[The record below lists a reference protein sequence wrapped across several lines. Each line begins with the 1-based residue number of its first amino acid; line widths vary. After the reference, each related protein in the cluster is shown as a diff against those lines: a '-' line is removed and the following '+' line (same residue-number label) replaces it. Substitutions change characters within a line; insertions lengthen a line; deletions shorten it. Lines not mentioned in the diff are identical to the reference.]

1 MKRHDR
7 ECVATRRRKASI
19 ERRTKRTKDRP
30 AALNKPTKHFRLTC
44 WRLLYGVDVQK
55 SLDRQ
60 DEVDACQHSRLAL
73 DVWDEQKI
81 LFPRQ
86 WAKVL
91 AKRQRR
97 LDWFT
102 EHGSIKDDWTPP
114 DPKDPR
120 RTSHKPVHALL
131 ARHGLTLDAFM
142 AKYHFVPIRPK
153 KGGHKPNWPLIR
165 RIMAWTKDRKTSE
178 QKPE

>member
-1 MKRHDR
+1 M
-7 ECVATRRRKASI
+7 
-19 ERRTKRTKDRP
+19 
-30 AALNKPTKHFRLTC
+30 NKPTKHFRLTC

-60 DEVDACQHSRLAL
+60 DEIEACRHARLVL
-73 DVWDEQKI
+73 ERWDEQKT
-81 LFPRQ
+81 LFPRE

-97 LDWFT
+97 LDWFI
-102 EHGSIKDDWTPP
+102 EHGSVPDNRTPP

-120 RTSHKPVHALL
+120 RSTHKPIAAYL
-131 ARHGLTLDAFM
+131 ARRELTLEQFLARCRFIPM
-142 AKYHFVPIRPK
+142 KRK

-165 RIMAWTKDRKTSE
+165 RIMAWTKKSKT
-178 QKPE
+178 PE